1 MKLLFL
7 RKLLCPS
14 QKRKPQALE
23 GRFRSRTLTSPLG
36 LQTVHVLR
44 LEFPKQG
51 LDRARDSRTSSAKS
65 MGESSPGEM
74 ELFLR
79 EASGFFFS
87 KKQSVFSAL
96 SFFFPMTLTAQ
107 PLGNQRSL

>member
-7 RKLLCPS
+7 RKLLRPS

-51 LDRARDSRTSSAKS
+51 LDRA
-65 MGESSPGEM
+65 
-74 ELFLR
+74 
-79 EASGFFFS
+79 
-87 KKQSVFSAL
+87 
-96 SFFFPMTLTAQ
+96 
-107 PLGNQRSL
+107 QRF